1 MRQIVRTTRRAKSAE
16 RSIGFDASHV
26 SQPMLTAAGN
36 FLFRYRNSLFPIACV
51 LLFLPGPDPFP
62 DPLQAAAFGAV
73 IAALGQ
79 IVRAATIG
87 LRYVIR
93 GGQNR
98 RVYAEDLV
106 TDGIYS
112 HTRNPMYVGNLLI
125 MIGVAIASNSWVTI
139 AVAVPLGLFMY
150 ASIVAAEED
159 YLQQRFGAAFTA
171 YCRDVPRWVPRLT
184 GLTTTLRSM
193 QFRWRRVI
201 AKEYGTP
208 FGWISVLV
216 LIALYN
222 VWMSGRWDARSEDI
236 WHLELILLITTVV
249 WAVAFILK
257 RRGTLVAD

>member
-1 MRQIVRTTRRAKSAE
+1 MDAQGESRHGK
-16 RSIGFDASHV
+16 IGFFGFARHT
-26 SQPMLTAAGN
+26 PMLTAAGN

-62 DPLQAAAFGAV
+62 DPLQAAAVGAV
-73 IAALGQ
+73 VATLGQ
-79 IVRAATIG
+79 IVRAMTIG

-93 GGQNR
+93 GGRGR

-106 TDGIYS
+106 TEGIYS

-125 MIGVAIASNSWVTI
+125 MVGVAIASNSWVTI

-150 ASIVAAEED
+150 ASIVAAEEN

-171 YCRDVPRWVPRLT
+171 YCRDVPRWLPRLA
-184 GLTTTLRSM
+184 GLLTTLRSM

-201 AKEYGTP
+201 VKEYGTP

-216 LIALYN
+216 LITLYN
-222 VWMSGRWDARSEDI
+222 LWMAGQWDIRRDEI
-236 WHLELILLITTVV
+236 HNLEVILLVAAV
-249 WAVAFILK
+249 FWLVAFSLK
-257 RRGTLVAD
+257 RTRTLVAD

>member
-1 MRQIVRTTRRAKSAE
+1 
-16 RSIGFDASHV
+16 
-26 SQPMLTAAGN
+26 MLTTAGN

-62 DPLQAAAFGAV
+62 DALQAAAVGAV

-87 LRYVIR
+87 LKYVIR
-93 GGQNR
+93 GGRGR

-112 HTRNPMYVGNLLI
+112 HTRNPMYLGNLLI

-159 YLQQRFGAAFTA
+159 YLQQRFGAAFSA
-171 YCRDVPRWVPRLT
+171 YCRDVPRWWPRLT
-184 GLTTTLRSM
+184 GLGATLSSM

-201 AKEYGTP
+201 VKEYGTP

-222 VWMSGRWDARSEDI
+222 VWMAGQWDVRQGDI
-236 WHLELILLITTVV
+236 RNLEIVLLVATLM
-249 WAVAFILK
+249 WFVAFSLK
-257 RRGTLVAD
+257 RTRTLVAD

>member
-1 MRQIVRTTRRAKSAE
+1 MTEIVRTPARAKSGDRAIDLAD
-16 RSIGFDASHV
+16 SNV

-62 DPLQAAAFGAV
+62 DPLQAAAIGAV
-73 IAALGQ
+73 VAALGQ
-79 IVRAATIG
+79 IVRALTIG

-93 GGQNR
+93 GGRGR

-106 TDGIYS
+106 TEGIYS

-125 MIGVAIASNSWVTI
+125 MIGIAIASNSWVTI

-159 YLQQRFGAAFTA
+159 YLQQRFGAAFSA
-171 YCRDVPRWVPRLT
+171 YCRDVPRWFPRLT
-184 GLTTTLRSM
+184 GLATTLRSM
-193 QFRWRRVI
+193 QFRWRRVL

-216 LIALYN
+216 LVSLYN
-222 VWMSGRWDARSEDI
+222 LWMSGQWDARQEDI

>member
-1 MRQIVRTTRRAKSAE
+1 MDAKGESRHGA
-16 RSIGFDASHV
+16 IGFLTSYV
-26 SQPMLTAAGN
+26 RPQMLTAAGN

-62 DPLQAAAFGAV
+62 DPVQAAAVGAV
-73 IAALGQ
+73 VAALGQ
-79 IVRAATIG
+79 IVRAMTIG

-106 TDGIYS
+106 TEGIYS
-112 HTRNPMYVGNLLI
+112 HTRNPMYLGNLLI
-125 MIGVAIASNSWVTI
+125 MVGVAIASNSWATI

-150 ASIVAAEED
+150 ASIVAAEEA
-159 YLQQRFGAAFTA
+159 YLQQRFGAAFSA
-171 YCRDVPRWVPRLT
+171 YCRDVPRWWPRLA
-184 GLTTTLRSM
+184 GLFKTLGSM

-201 AKEYGTP
+201 VKEYGTP

-222 VWMSGRWDARSEDI
+222 LWMTGQWSLRQDDI
-236 WHLELILLITTVV
+236 HSLEIILLVTTIA
-249 WAVAFILK
+249 WAVAFSLK
-257 RRGTLVAD
+257 RTRTLVAD

>member
-1 MRQIVRTTRRAKSAE
+1 
-16 RSIGFDASHV
+16 
-26 SQPMLTAAGN
+26 MLTTAGN
-36 FLFRYRNSLFPIACV
+36 FLFRYRNSMFPVACV

-62 DPLQAAAFGAV
+62 DPLQAAAVGAV
-73 IAALGQ
+73 VAALGQ
-79 IVRAATIG
+79 IVRVATIG

-93 GGQNR
+93 GGRNR

-159 YLQQRFGAAFTA
+159 YLQRRFGAAFSA
-171 YCRDVPRWVPRLT
+171 YCRDVPRWWPRLT
-184 GLTTTLRSM
+184 GLATTLRSM
-193 QFRWRRVI
+193 QFRWRRVVV
-201 AKEYGTP
+201 KEYGTP
-208 FGWISVLV
+208 FGWISILV

-222 VWMSGRWDARSEDI
+222 LWMAGQWNARQAEI
-236 WHLELILLITTVV
+236 HYLEIVLLVAAIA
-249 WAVAFILK
+249 WCVAFSLK
-257 RRGTLVAD
+257 RTRTLVAD

>member
-1 MRQIVRTTRRAKSAE
+1 
-16 RSIGFDASHV
+16 
-26 SQPMLTAAGN
+26 MLTTAGN
-36 FLFRYRNSLFPIACV
+36 FLFRYRNSLFPVACV

-62 DPLQAAAFGAV
+62 DPLQAAAVGAV
-73 IAALGQ
+73 VATLGQ
-79 IVRAATIG
+79 IVRGATIG

-93 GGQNR
+93 GGRGR

-125 MIGVAIASNSWVTI
+125 MIGVAIASNSWATI

-159 YLQQRFGAAFTA
+159 YLRQRFGAAFTA
-171 YCRDVPRWVPRLT
+171 YCRDVPRWFPRLT
-184 GLTTTLRSM
+184 GLATTLRSM

-201 AKEYGTP
+201 VKEYGTP

-222 VWMSGRWDARSEDI
+222 VWMSGQWALRHDDIRS
-236 WHLELILLITTVV
+236 LEIVLVVTTIV
-249 WAVAFILK
+249 WAIAFSLK
-257 RRGTLVAD
+257 RSRTLVAD

>member
-1 MRQIVRTTRRAKSAE
+1 MGGIVRMDAQGESRHGA
-16 RSIGFDASHV
+16 IGFEV
-26 SQPMLTAAGN
+26 SDVTPRMLTTAGN

-62 DPLQAAAFGAV
+62 DPLEAAAVGAIV
-73 IAALGQ
+73 AALGQ

-87 LRYVIR
+87 LKYVIR
-93 GGQNR
+93 GGRNR

-125 MIGVAIASNSWVTI
+125 MIGVAIASNSWATI
-139 AVAVPLGLFMY
+139 VVAVPLGLFMY
-150 ASIVAAEED
+150 SSIVAAEEN

-171 YCRDVPRWVPRLT
+171 YCRDVPRWWPRLN
-184 GLTTTLRSM
+184 GLAATLRSM

-201 AKEYGTP
+201 VKEYGTP
-208 FGWISVLV
+208 FGWISVIV

-222 VWMSGRWDARSEDI
+222 VWMAGQWDLRQADI
-236 WHLELILLITTVV
+236 HNLEVILLVAICM
-249 WAVAFILK
+249 WAVAFGLK
-257 RRGTLVAD
+257 RSRRLIAD